1 MTDEAVPTRRR
12 LAPETRRAQIVDAAR
27 QAFVRNG
34 FSARTKDIAAD
45 AGVNQGL
52 VYHYFESKEELFEEA
67 IIAPLEQLVR
77 DLAVSS
83 RKLAEGADKSPHD
96 RGRILQHMHDQ
107 MLEQM
112 VEVVPLLGIALFSDP
127 VAGQAFYRDR
137 LKVVIDELATAT
149 TQGLSGWARPG
160 LDPAAMALATFGLHF
175 GFAMQLAL
183 TGQGDRDEMS
193 RQLHEVF
200 WLGLEKREP

>member
-1 MTDEAVPTRRR
+1 VTDEAAPARRR
-12 LAPETRRAQIVDAAR
+12 MAPEARRAQILDSAR
-27 QAFVRNG
+27 GAFVKNG

-52 VYHYFESKEELFEEA
+52 VYHYFDSKEKLFEEA
-67 IIAPLEQLVR
+67 VIAPLEQLVR

-83 RKLAEGADKSPHD
+83 RKLAEGADKSPED
-96 RGRILQHMHDQ
+96 RGQILQHMHDQ

-127 VAGQAFYRDR
+127 VAGQTFFRDR
-137 LKVVIDELATAT
+137 LKVVIDELAVATA
-149 TQGLSGWARPG
+149 QGLSGWARPS

-183 TGQGDRDEMS
+183 TGQGDREAMS
-193 RQLHEVF
+193 RQLHDVF
-200 WLGLEKREP
+200 WLGLEKR